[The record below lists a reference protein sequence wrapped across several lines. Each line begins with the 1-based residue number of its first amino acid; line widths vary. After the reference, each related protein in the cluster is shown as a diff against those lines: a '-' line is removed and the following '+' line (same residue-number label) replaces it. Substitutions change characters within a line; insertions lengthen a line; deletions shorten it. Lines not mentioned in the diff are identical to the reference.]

1 MIDPQ
6 DQYEEEERD
15 DLYVHHSFKAEK
27 GQNPLRVDK
36 FLFNFLEDTSRS
48 RIQKAADAG
57 TIHVNGQP
65 VKSNYKVKPGDEVAI
80 VMAEPPREYELVPEE
95 IPLDILYRDEQVIVI
110 NKQAGLVCHPG
121 HGNYS
126 GTLVHGLAYLA
137 ENLPVGKSGDERPG
151 LVHRLDKNTSGVM
164 VVAASEHAMSHLAK
178 QFFDRTTRREY
189 VAIVWGNVKED
200 EGTITGHIGRSLR
213 DRLQMAVFEDGSEGK
228 HAVTHYK
235 VLQRFGYVT
244 VVSCRLETGRTHQIR
259 AHMKYLGHPLF
270 NDERYGGDKIL
281 KGTTFTKYKQFISN
295 CFKACPRHALHAKSL
310 GFIHPT
316 TGEPQFFESV
326 IPEDMREVI
335 ERFENYTHYNGDGIK
350 HDEEE

>member
-1 MIDPQ
+1 
-6 DQYEEEERD
+6 
-15 DLYVHHSFKAEK
+15 
-27 GQNPLRVDK
+27 
-36 FLFNFLEDTSRS
+36 
-48 RIQKAADAG
+48 
-57 TIHVNGQP
+57 
-65 VKSNYKVKPGDEVAI
+65 
-80 VMAEPPREYELVPEE
+80 MAEPPREYELVPEE
-95 IPLDILYRDEQVIVI
+95 IPLDILYRDEQVIVL

-335 ERFENYTHYNGDGIK
+335 ERFENYTQYNGDGIK